1 MELHYSQTTQQRL
14 ARPAVFETPME
25 LHYSQTQSCTTVYVH
40 EFETPMELHYS
51 QTSTY
56 ESKSTLTAYELPDEN
71 ALKAAFE
78 A

>member
-1 MELHYSQTTQQRL
+1 
-14 ARPAVFETPME
+14 
-25 LHYSQTQSCTTVYVH
+25 
-40 EFETPMELHYS
+40 MELHYS

>member
-1 MELHYSQTTQQRL
+1 MELHYSQTSDCN
-14 ARPAVFETPME
+14 AFV
-25 LHYSQTQSCTTVYVH
+25 LHS
-40 EFETPMELHYS
+40 FETPMELHYS